1 MIGYLMSHRFREE
14 DSATEA
20 RLRRR
25 LEDDSDSCKY
35 IIQILCVWRVCW
47 LLHLS
52 FFITEFYL
60 FFFIIHAFI
69 LSSLTIVFGVNQF
82 YSQLIIAGW

>member
-60 FFFIIHAFI
+60 FFLSFTLLFWVLLPLFLVLINFIR
-69 LSSLTIVFGVNQF
+69 S
-82 YSQLIIAGW
+82 